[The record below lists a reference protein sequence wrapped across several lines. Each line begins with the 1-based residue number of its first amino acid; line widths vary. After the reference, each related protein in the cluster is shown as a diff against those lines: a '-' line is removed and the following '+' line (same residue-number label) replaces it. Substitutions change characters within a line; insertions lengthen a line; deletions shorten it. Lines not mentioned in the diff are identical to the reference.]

1 MSADASAAGPVA
13 GASPTVLARGARS
26 APRGAPAPAP
36 PTAEASAPGA
46 QLEMLCDP
54 GSFRALRSGVVSN
67 RLGERAAP
75 GDGVVAGAGEI
86 EGRPVFCYS
95 QDPSFLG
102 GSLGE
107 VHAETIVRLLRM
119 AGDAGA
125 PVVGFV
131 RSGGARLQEG
141 HAALAGYGRIF
152 RASVELSR
160 KVPQVS
166 IVSGISAGGGAY
178 SPALTDFVAMTAE
191 SRMFLTGPKVVL
203 EAMGEEVSME
213 ELGGPKLHGRTGVC
227 NLLADDIEGS
237 IAQTRHLLSLL
248 PQAVGEP
255 PAQVE
260 PAEAD
265 GRDPGLTVPA
275 EQRKVYDVRD
285 VARSILDQDSFLE
298 LSPRWAPNMVT
309 GVARLEGRSVGLVA
323 NQPRAL
329 GGVIDAAASEKAAL
343 FVDSCDRFRL
353 PLLVFVDTPGF
364 MPGKRQ
370 EEMAVIRHGAALLR
384 AFAGATVPKLTLVL
398 RKAFGGAAITMN
410 SKDLGA
416 DVVFSWPGAQIG
428 IMAARQA
435 VGIVHHRA
443 LKEVG
448 GPSRDELA
456 EAYAAEHLTAPA
468 AAASGWVD
476 EVIDPSVSRD
486 RLAWALRSL
495 GGR

>member
-1 MSADASAAGPVA
+1 MTTA
-13 GASPTVLARGARS
+13 TVK
-26 APRGAPAPAP
+26 APA
-36 PTAEASAPGA
+36 AEAPLD
-46 QLEMLCDP
+46 QLRALCDP
-54 GSFRALRSGVVSN
+54 GSFRPLRSGVSSA
-67 RLGERAAP
+67 RLGERATP
-75 GDGVVAGAGEI
+75 GDGVAAGAGEVN
-86 EGRPVFCYS
+86 GRPVFCYS
-95 QDPSFLG
+95 QDPTFLG

-107 VHAETIVRLLRM
+107 VHADTIVRLLRM

-160 KVPQVS
+160 KVPQISV
-166 IVSGISAGGGAY
+166 VSGISAGGGAY
-178 SPALTDFVAMTAE
+178 SPALTDFVVMTAE
-191 SRMFLTGPKVVL
+191 SRMFLTGPKVVQ
-203 EAMGEEVSME
+203 EALGEEISME
-213 ELGGPKLHGRTGVC
+213 DLGGPRVHGRNGVC
-227 NLLADDIEGS
+227 HHVAEDDAGAIE
-237 IAQTRHLLSLL
+237 ATRHLLSLL
-248 PQAVGEP
+248 PQSIGNP
-255 PAQVE
+255 PQIVL
-260 PAEAD
+260 EAGPD
-265 GRDPGLTVPA
+265 GTDPGAHVPA
-275 EQRKVYDVRD
+275 NQRKVYDVRD
-285 VARSILDQDSFLE
+285 VAAAILDQGSMLE

-309 GVARLEGRSVGLVA
+309 AIARLDGRSVGLIA

-343 FVDSCDRFRL
+343 FVASCDRFGL
-353 PLLVFVDTPGF
+353 PLVVFVDTPGF

-370 EEMAVIRHGAALLR
+370 EEAGVIRHGASLLR
-384 AFAGATVPKLTLVL
+384 AFAGATVPKVTLVL

-443 LKEVG
+443 LKEEG
-448 GPSRDELA
+448 GPSHDELA
-456 EAYAAEHLTAPA
+456 DAYATEHLTAPA

-476 EVIDPSVSRD
+476 EVIDPAASRD
-486 RLAWALRSL
+486 HLAWALRSL

>member
-1 MSADASAAGPVA
+1 MNPATATRP
-13 GASPTVLARGARS
+13 
-26 APRGAPAPAP
+26 PAPA
-36 PTAEASAPGA
+36 APVETPLE
-46 QLEMLCDP
+46 QLERLCDP
-54 GSFRALRSGVVSN
+54 GSFRPLRSGVSSL

-75 GDGVVAGAGEI
+75 GDGVVAGAGEVG
-86 EGRPVFCYS
+86 GRPVFCYS
-95 QDPSFLG
+95 QDPKFLG

-203 EAMGEEVSME
+203 EAMGEEISME
-213 ELGGPKLHGRTGVC
+213 ELGGPKLHGRNGVC
-227 NLLADDIEGS
+227 HLLADDIDGA
-237 IAQTRHLLSLL
+237 IGQTRHLLGLL
-248 PQAVGEP
+248 PQAIGEP
-255 PAQVE
+255 PALLE
-260 PAEAD
+260 PVAAD
-265 GRDPGLTVPA
+265 GRDPGLTVPD

-285 VARSILDQDSFLE
+285 VARSILDEGSFLE

-309 GVARLEGRSVGLVA
+309 GIARLEGRSVGLIA
-323 NQPRAL
+323 NQPRAM

-343 FVDSCDRFRL
+343 FVSSCDRFRL

-370 EEMAVIRHGAALLR
+370 EEMGVIRHGASLLR
-384 AFAGATVPKLTLVL
+384 AFAGASVPKVTLVL

-435 VGIVHHRA
+435 VGIVHGRA
-443 LKEVG
+443 LREGG
-448 GPSRDELA
+448 GPSHDELA
-456 EAYAAEHLTAPA
+456 DAYAAEHLTAPA

>member
-1 MSADASAAGPVA
+1 
-13 GASPTVLARGARS
+13 
-26 APRGAPAPAP
+26 
-36 PTAEASAPGA
+36 
-46 QLEMLCDP
+46 
-54 GSFRALRSGVVSN
+54 
-67 RLGERAAP
+67 
-75 GDGVVAGAGEI
+75 AGAGEVA
-86 EGRPVFCYS
+86 GRPVFCYS

-107 VHAETIVRLLRM
+107 VHADTIVRLLRM

-160 KVPQVS
+160 KVPQISV
-166 IVSGISAGGGAY
+166 VSGISAGGGAY
-178 SPALTDFVAMTAE
+178 SPALTDFVVMTAE
-191 SRMFLTGPKVVL
+191 SRMFLTGPKVVQ
-203 EAMGEEVSME
+203 EAMGEEISME
-213 ELGGPKLHGRTGVC
+213 DLGGPRLHGRNGVC
-227 NLLADDIEGS
+227 HLLADDADGA
-237 IAQTRHLLSLL
+237 IALTRHLLSLL
-248 PQAVGEP
+248 PQSIGDPPRLLATAEP
-255 PAQVE
+255 
-260 PAEAD
+260 D
-265 GRDPGLTVPA
+265 GRDPGTTVPDA
-275 EQRKVYDVRD
+275 QRKVYDVRD
-285 VARSILDQDSFLE
+285 VAHSILDQGSFLE

-309 GVARLEGRSVGLVA
+309 AIARLEGRSVGLVA
-323 NQPRAL
+323 NQPRAM

-343 FVDSCDRFRL
+343 FVAACDRFGL

-364 MPGKRQ
+364 LPGKRQ
-370 EEMAVIRHGAALLR
+370 EELGVIRHGASLLR
-384 AFAGATVPKLTLVL
+384 AFAAATVPKVTLVL

-435 VGIVHHRA
+435 VGIVHRRA
-443 LKEVG
+443 LEEEG
-448 GPSRDELA
+448 GPSHDELA
-456 EAYAAEHLTAPA
+456 DAYAAEHLTAPA

-476 EVIDPSVSRD
+476 EVIEPAASRD
-486 RLAWALRSL
+486 QLAWALRSL